1 LFELAQ
7 RVTVGSVID
16 VKTRDAAKGARL
28 KWHRAQVMRVE
39 TRGKQQRL
47 VAVVV
52 YTASEDRG
60 EYDVDLQRKNLKWRL
75 LSGGKTSST

>member
-1 LFELAQ
+1 
-7 RVTVGSVID
+7 VGSVID

-28 KWHRAQVMRVE
+28 KWHRAQVVRVE

-52 YTASEDRG
+52 YTASGDRG